1 MGAGLIGKACAAA
14 IAGRG
19 ASVLLLG
26 HPSPGEASSAS
37 AGMLAP
43 SVERAEGTAHIL
55 GVAARDRY
63 PSYCEWLLDRT
74 GVNVP
79 LNRLGVLQVALS
91 PAGVKGLRR
100 SAGPGTHW
108 LDHAELTELEPSL
121 SHALGALHSPDDG
134 CVDTVQLL
142 HALDVMLSQSKR
154 VRRATARVT
163 AISATQNSAGATDG
177 RGERYDADHIVIAA
191 GAWSGQIEGARFA
204 RAVVPVRGQ
213 LVSYAAAPCRHTLYG
228 PRGYLVPRGESSI
241 AGSTMEQVGF
251 SAATTADGIAK
262 VRTAGEEICPALAN
276 APPLSAWAGLRPVTP
291 DLLPL
296 LGHDP
301 DLRRV
306 VYATGHSRNGV
317 LLAPLTAD
325 IVCDLIFEAVLNF
338 NISQYRPDRF

>member
-1 MGAGLIGKACAAA
+1 MLEHA
-14 IAGRG
+14 
-19 ASVLLLG
+19 
-26 HPSPGEASSAS
+26 SPGEASSAS

-43 SVERAEGTAHIL
+43 SVERAEGTAHAL

-63 PSYCEWLLDRT
+63 PAYIEWLSDRT
-74 GVNVP
+74 GVSVP

-100 SAGPGTHW
+100 SANPGTQW
-108 LDHAELTELEPSL
+108 LDRAELTALEPSL
-121 SHALGALHSPDDG
+121 SHALGALYSRDDG
-134 CVDTVQLL
+134 CVDNVQLL
-142 HALDVMLSQSKR
+142 HALDVLLSQSPR
-154 VRRATARVT
+154 VRRVTARVT
-163 AISATQNSAGATDG
+163 AIDATQNSAGATDSVG
-177 RGERYDADHIVIAA
+177 ARYDAGHIVVAA

-204 RAVVPVRGQ
+204 RAVLPVRGQ

-228 PRGYLVPRGESSI
+228 PRGYLVPRGGSAI

-251 SAATTADGIAK
+251 SAETTADGIAR
-262 VRTAGEEICPALAN
+262 VRTAGEEICPELAG

-296 LGHDP
+296 LGTDP
-301 DLRRV
+301 ELRRV

-325 IVCDLIFEAVLNF
+325 IVCDLIFEAVLNL